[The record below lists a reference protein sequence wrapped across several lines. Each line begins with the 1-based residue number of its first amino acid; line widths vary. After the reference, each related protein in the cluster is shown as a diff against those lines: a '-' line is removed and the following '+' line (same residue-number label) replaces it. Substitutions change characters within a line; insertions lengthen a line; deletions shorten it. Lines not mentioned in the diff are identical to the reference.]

1 MSESDSDYCDVGN
14 SVDEGDNV
22 VRNGMRKA
30 RTNDEGVKVRG
41 TDVEWVEVVTFKNK
55 EAFDESDIKAKLDK
69 QFSRRKSRAF
79 DYGDVDNFVCK
90 YSRKVG
96 FLTCPLKYKVT
107 FMSGSFD
114 VCVEVNDDKE
124 EHLHEEKTGDS
135 LDDAKHFRWSE
146 EQTAIITENLSNNV
160 TKPNWIRR
168 NLNNAN
174 VFGSIKPSD
183 IQLYNKIANV
193 KKTLFS
199 SEKVVNTH
207 DLRQVASTYLDVPED
222 ELEGYV
228 ALCDIDDE
236 KEDEAPRFTLV
247 FSTPKN
253 LSKLTSDKVLQTD
266 ATYRLNWNGF
276 PVFVVGNDKFIYIKI
291 SRS

>member
-236 KEDEAPRFTLV
+236 KEDEAPRFTL
-247 FSTPKN
+247 FS
-253 LSKLTSDKVLQTD
+253 LRQRIFQS
-266 ATYRLNWNGF
+266 
-276 PVFVVGNDKFIYIKI
+276 
-291 SRS
+291 

>member
-55 EAFDESDIKAKLDK
+55 EAFDESDIKANLDK
-69 QFSRRKSRAF
+69 QLSRRKSRAF
-79 DYGDVDNFVCK
+79 DSGDVDNFVCK

-135 LDDAKHFRWSE
+135 LDDAKHFRWTE
-146 EQTAIITENLSNNV
+146 EQTEIITENLSNNV

-247 FSTPKN
+247 FSTPKY

-276 PVFVVGNDKFIYIKI
+276 PVFVVGNETFIYLKI

>member
-30 RTNDEGVKVRG
+30 RTNDESVKVRG

-124 EHLHEEKTGDS
+124 EHLHEEKT
-135 LDDAKHFRWSE
+135 
-146 EQTAIITENLSNNV
+146 
-160 TKPNWIRR
+160 
-168 NLNNAN
+168 
-174 VFGSIKPSD
+174 
-183 IQLYNKIANV
+183 
-193 KKTLFS
+193 
-199 SEKVVNTH
+199 
-207 DLRQVASTYLDVPED
+207 
-222 ELEGYV
+222 
-228 ALCDIDDE
+228 
-236 KEDEAPRFTLV
+236 
-247 FSTPKN
+247 
-253 LSKLTSDKVLQTD
+253 
-266 ATYRLNWNGF
+266 
-276 PVFVVGNDKFIYIKI
+276 
-291 SRS
+291 